1 MAPEHFVPVAWQKW
15 KLVGYLAVLALSIIF
30 GSAYAGPLAA
40 PVKVFFVVLGALQ
53 FIGVFG
59 LMHESAHGHLAASR
73 KVNRWLGEAMSV
85 IVGTSYPGYRAAH
98 LTHHAKFRTEADPQE
113 IIFPRRSAPA
123 TMALLTVA
131 SVVGAPVFLLVRA
144 PIIALKHTGVVRA
157 LWGPVAA
164 VALYAT
170 LSQVLPSAQW
180 YFLLWTLIAGSVLG
194 SLNDMVY
201 HQGLVAED
209 TLQACT
215 SFDCDLFGQ
224 VFLSGANRH
233 AEHHAY
239 PDVPGPRLVKVAKV
253 LREDFHARGI
263 PYERSFTVAY
273 LRRFTT
279 NPLFLPPRSAVEPVR
294 VEK

>member
-1 MAPEHFVPVAWQKW
+1 M
-15 KLVGYLAVLALSIIF
+15 LVFAIIF
-30 GSAYAGPLAA
+30 GSTYSGPFTV
-40 PVKVFFVVLGALQ
+40 PVKVAVIIFGALQ
-53 FIGVFG
+53 FIGIFG
-59 LMHESAHGHLAASR
+59 LMHESAHGHLAADR
-73 KVNRWLGEAMSV
+73 RANRLLGEAMSV

-98 LTHHAKFRTEADPQE
+98 LTHHARFRTEADPQE
-113 IIFPRRSAPA
+113 VIFPRRSAPA

-131 SVVGAPVFLLVRA
+131 SVVGAPIFLLVRA
-144 PIIALKHTGVVRA
+144 PMIALKHTSVVRA
-157 LWGPVAA
+157 LWGPIAA
-164 VALYAT
+164 VSLYAL

-180 YFLLWTLIAGSVLG
+180 QFLLLTIVAGSVLG

-201 HQGLVAED
+201 HQGLVADD

-224 VFLSGANRH
+224 AFLSGANRH

-273 LRRFTT
+273 LRRFFT
-279 NPLFLPPRSAVEPVR
+279 NPLFLPVAARGDETAR
-294 VEK
+294 ADR